1 MPFEVKKIDPL
12 DLQPRKGVGVSLPF
26 TAPGVFNITYE
37 TKDAIKTNMINFF
50 LTGTGERFLN
60 PTFGSGLRN
69 LLFDQLTQDKI
80 DQIKD
85 LIQEGLSVYF
95 PRVVTT
101 DMQLNASPDT
111 NSVYFTMAYKISET
125 NIEDSLVIN
134 FEQ

>member
-1 MPFEVKKIDPL
+1 MAFEVKKIDPL
-12 DLQPRKGVGVSLPF
+12 DLQLRKGVGVSLPF
-26 TAPGVFNITYE
+26 TAPGVFEITYE

-69 LLFDQLTQDKI
+69 LLFDQLTQEKI

-85 LIQEGLSVYF
+85 VIQDGLNIYF
-95 PRVVTT
+95 PRVITT
-101 DMQLNASPDT
+101 DMQLNAQPDS
-111 NSVYFTMAYKISET
+111 NSVFFTMSYRISET

-134 FEQ
+134 FDQ

>member
-1 MPFEVKKIDPL
+1 
-12 DLQPRKGVGVSLPF
+12 
-26 TAPGVFNITYE
+26 
-37 TKDAIKTNMINFF
+37 MINFF
-50 LTGTGERFLN
+50 LTGAGERFLN

-80 DQIKD
+80 DQIKSI
-85 LIQEGLSVYF
+85 IQEGLSVYF

-101 DMQLNASPDT
+101 DMQLNAQPDT
-111 NSVYFTMAYKISET
+111 NTVYFTMSYTISET

>member
-1 MPFEVKKIDPL
+1 MAFEVKKINPL
-12 DLQPRKGVGVSLPF
+12 DLQPRKGVGISLPF
-26 TAPGVFNITYE
+26 SGPGVFNITYE
-37 TKDAIKTNMINFF
+37 TKEAIKTNIINFF

-85 LIQEGLSVYF
+85 IIQEGLSVYF

-101 DMQLNASPDT
+101 DMQLNAQPDT
-111 NSVYFTMAYKISET
+111 NSVYFTMTYKISET

>member
-1 MPFEVKKIDPL
+1 MAFEVKKIDPL
-12 DLQPRKGVGVSLPF
+12 DLRPSKGVGVSLPF
-26 TAPGVFNITYE
+26 TGQAVFNTTYE
-37 TKDAIKTNMINFF
+37 TKDAIKTNIINFF
-50 LTGTGERFLN
+50 LTGVGERFLN

-85 LIQEGLSVYF
+85 IIQEGLNLYF
-95 PRVVTT
+95 PRVITT
-101 DMQLNASPDT
+101 DMQLNAEPDT
-111 NSVYFTMAYKISET
+111 NSVFLILAYKISET

>member
-1 MPFEVKKIDPL
+1 MAFNVKRIDPL
-12 DLQPRKGVGVSLPF
+12 DLQPRKAIGVSLPF
-26 TAPGVFNITYE
+26 SGTAVFNSTYLS
-37 TKDAIKTNMINFF
+37 KDAIKTNMINFF

-85 LIQEGLSVYF
+85 IIQEGLSVYF

>member
-1 MPFEVKKIDPL
+1 
-12 DLQPRKGVGVSLPF
+12 
-26 TAPGVFNITYE
+26 
-37 TKDAIKTNMINFF
+37 MINFF

-60 PTFGSGLRN
+60 PSFGSGLRN

-85 LIQEGLSVYF
+85 LIQEGLNVYF

>member
-1 MPFEVKKIDPL
+1 MAFEVRKIDHL
-12 DLQPRKGVGVSLPF
+12 DLRPSKGVGVSLPF
-26 TAPGVFNITYE
+26 TGPAVFNTTYE
-37 TKDAIKTNMINFF
+37 TKDAIKTNIINFF
-50 LTGTGERFLN
+50 LTGVGERFLN

-85 LIQEGLSVYF
+85 IIQEGLNLYF
-95 PRVVTT
+95 PRVITT
-101 DMQLNASPDT
+101 DMQLNAEPDT
-111 NSVYFTMAYKISET
+111 NSVFLILAYKISET

>member
-1 MPFEVKKIDPL
+1 MAFEVKKIDPL

-26 TAPGVFNITYE
+26 TGPGVFNTTYE

-60 PTFGSGLRN
+60 PSFGSGLRN

-80 DQIKD
+80 DQIKNT
-85 LIQEGLSVYF
+85 IQEGLNVYF
-95 PRVVTT
+95 PRVITT
-101 DMQLNASPDT
+101 DMQLNAEPDS
-111 NSVYFTMAYKISET
+111 NAVFLTMSYTISET

>member
-1 MPFEVKKIDPL
+1 MAFEVRKIDPL
-12 DLQPRKGVGVSLPF
+12 DLRPSKGVGVSLPF
-26 TAPGVFNITYE
+26 TGPAVFNTTYE
-37 TKDAIKTNMINFF
+37 TKDAIKTNIINFF
-50 LTGTGERFLN
+50 LTGVGERFLN

-85 LIQEGLSVYF
+85 IIQEGLNLYF
-95 PRVVTT
+95 PRVITT
-101 DMQLNASPDT
+101 DMQLNAEPDT
-111 NSVYFTMAYKISET
+111 NSVFLILAYKISET

>member
-1 MPFEVKKIDPL
+1 MPFEVKKIDPI

-26 TAPGVFNITYE
+26 SGQAVFNTTFE
-37 TKDAIKTNMINFF
+37 TKEAIKTNMINFF

-80 DQIKD
+80 DEIKSI
-85 LIQEGLSVYF
+85 IQEGLNTFF
-95 PRVVTT
+95 PRVITKDIKLT
-101 DMQLNASPDT
+101 ADPD
-111 NSVYFTMAYKISET
+111 NNVVYFTMRYAITET
-125 NIEDSLVIN
+125 NIEDTVVIN

>member
-26 TAPGVFNITYE
+26 TGPGVFNTTFE
-37 TKDAIKTNMINFF
+37 TKDAIKTNIINFF

-111 NSVYFTMAYKISET
+111 NSVFFTMAYKISET

>member
-1 MPFEVKKIDPL
+1 MPFEVKKIDPI

-26 TAPGVFNITYE
+26 SGPAVFNTTFE
-37 TKDAIKTNMINFF
+37 TKEAIKTNMINFF

-80 DQIKD
+80 DEIKSI
-85 LIQEGLSVYF
+85 IQEGLNTFF
-95 PRVVTT
+95 PRVITK
-101 DMQLNASPDT
+101 DIKLNADPD
-111 NSVYFTMAYKISET
+111 NNVVYFTMRYAITET
-125 NIEDSLVIN
+125 NIEDTVVIN

>member
-1 MPFEVKKIDPL
+1 MAFEVKKIDPL

-26 TAPGVFNITYE
+26 TGPGVFNITYE

-50 LTGTGERFLN
+50 LTGAGERFLN

-80 DQIKD
+80 DQIKSV
-85 LIQEGLSVYF
+85 IQECFSVYF

-101 DMQLNASPDT
+101 DMQLNAQPDT
-111 NSVYFTMAYKISET
+111 NTVYFTMSYTISET

>member
-1 MPFEVKKIDPL
+1 MAFEVKKIDPI

-26 TAPGVFNITYE
+26 SGPGVFNTTFE

-80 DQIKD
+80 DEIKT
-85 LIQEGLSVYF
+85 IIKEGLNLYF
-95 PRVVTT
+95 PRVITT
-101 DMQLNASPDT
+101 DMQLNAEPDT
-111 NSVYFTMAYKISET
+111 NSVFLIMAYKISET

>member
-1 MPFEVKKIDPL
+1 MPFEVKKINPL

-26 TAPGVFNITYE
+26 SGPGVFNITYE
-37 TKDAIKTNMINFF
+37 TKEAIKTNMINFF

-60 PTFGSGLRN
+60 PSFGSGLRN

-85 LIQEGLSVYF
+85 LIQEGLNVYF

>member
-26 TAPGVFNITYE
+26 TGPGVFNTTFE

-111 NSVYFTMAYKISET
+111 NSVFFTMAYKISET

>member
-26 TAPGVFNITYE
+26 TAPGVFSTTYE

-85 LIQEGLSVYF
+85 IIQEGLSVYF